1 MWADLE
7 RAQIAAAAADG
18 NEDAKAAAVEKTRS
32 LFDRM
37 CQIKMKKRRAKF
49 VFKRWLEF
57 EEKEG
62 SKKDVERVQG
72 VAKEWVDRA
81 QAKGGDDEEDEE

>member
-7 RAQIAAAAADG
+7 RAQISAADS
-18 NEDAKAAAVEKTRS
+18 EDAKAQAIEKTRS

-37 CQIKMKKRRAKF
+37 CKSKMKKRRAKF
-49 VFKRWLEF
+49 VFKRWMEF

-62 SKKDVERVQG
+62 TKKDVERVQG
-72 VAKEWVDRA
+72 IAKEWVERA
-81 QAKGGDDEEDEE
+81 QAKGGDDDEDDE

>member
-7 RAQIAAAAADG
+7 RAQIATAESA
-18 NEDAKAAAVEKTRS
+18 EAKSEAVEKTRT

-37 CQIKMKKRRAKF
+37 CKAKMKKRRAKF
-49 VFKRWLEF
+49 VFKRWMEF

-62 SKKDVERVQG
+62 EKKDVDRVQG
-72 VAKEWVDRA
+72 IAKEWVERA
-81 QAKGGDDEEDEE
+81 QAKGGDEDDEE